1 MFFTKEWLEK
11 RYSYVVYRRGSGYL
25 GVQISSKDMIAS
37 RMRKPWIWVPRR
49 ANFFWWTK
57 PARCATRF
65 PGNIL

>member
-49 ANFFWWTK
+49 VNFFWWTK